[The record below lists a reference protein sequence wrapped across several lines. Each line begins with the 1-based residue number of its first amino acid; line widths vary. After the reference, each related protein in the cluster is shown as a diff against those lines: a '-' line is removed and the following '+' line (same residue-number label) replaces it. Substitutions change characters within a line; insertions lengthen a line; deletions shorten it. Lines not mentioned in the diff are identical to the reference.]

1 MSDLLALGISHKTA
15 PIELRERLALSERRA
30 VGVLGELRTHEQVS
44 EAAAISTC
52 NRTELYLVVTD
63 PVEAENLALG
73 ALSRQA
79 GIRPTEL
86 IESLYSHRGN
96 EAGRHLFRVAAGLDS
111 MIVGEAEIQGQVKRA
126 YELALV
132 EGVTGAILNRLFR
145 GALAA
150 GKRVRDETRIGEGGI
165 SVPSAAVEL
174 ATRTLGELTGRHVL
188 LIGAGETA
196 ELTARALT
204 VRGVE
209 TVFVANR
216 RHDRALG
223 LAERFGGSAVRLEDL
238 PAQLEVAD
246 IVISSTNSPHHLVER
261 EELELVAG
269 ARGHRPLLLIDLAV
283 PRDIDPSCRD
293 VAGVV
298 VRDVDDVQTIAER
311 NAGGREVEARGAEL
325 IVAAELA
332 RFERWLGSLE
342 VLPTVASLRVRAD
355 EVVTRVLAENA
366 GRFEGLGDE
375 DRRRIEAMARAIASR
390 LLHEPTLR
398 LKRAAEDADAYQQV
412 AALRELFGL
421 DAGTEPEGAG
431 AEVRPLRRGADRAG
445 DRKP

>member
-15 PIELRERLALSERRA
+15 PLELRERLALTEGRA
-30 VGVLGELRTHEQVS
+30 AGVLNDLRSHAQVG

-52 NRTELYLVVTD
+52 NRTELYLVVTEA
-63 PVEAENLALG
+63 VEAENVALG

-86 IESLYSHRGN
+86 IESLYSYRGI
-96 EAGRHLFRVAAGLDS
+96 EAARHLYRVAAGLDS
-111 MIVGEAEIQGQVKRA
+111 MILGEAEIQGQVKRA

-132 EGVTGAILNRLFR
+132 EGATGAILNRLFR

-150 GKRVRDETRIGEGGI
+150 GKRVRGETRIGEGGI
-165 SVPSAAVEL
+165 SVPSAAVQL
-174 ATRTLGELTGRHVL
+174 ATRTLGDLTGRHVL

-204 VRGVE
+204 ARGVE

-216 RHDRALG
+216 RYDRAIG

-238 PAQLEVAD
+238 PAQLEIAD
-246 IVISSTNSPHHLVER
+246 IVVSSTNSPHHLVER
-261 EELELVAG
+261 EELELVAA
-269 ARGHRPLLLIDLAV
+269 ARDYRPLLLIDLAV
-283 PRDIDPSCRD
+283 PRDIDPSCRE
-293 VAGVV
+293 VTGVV
-298 VRDVDDVQTIAER
+298 VRDVDDVQTIADR
-311 NAGGREVEARGAEL
+311 NATGREVESRGAEV

-355 EVVTRVLAENA
+355 EIVSRVLAENI
-366 GRFEGLGDE
+366 GRFDDLSPE
-375 DRRRIEAMARAIASR
+375 DQVRIEAMARSIASR

-398 LKRAAEDADAYQQV
+398 LKRAAEESDAYQQV

-431 AEVRPLRRGADRAG
+431 AEVTPLRRRSERTG
-445 DRKP
+445 D

>member
-1 MSDLLALGISHKTA
+1 VSDLLALGISHKTA
-15 PIELRERLALSERRA
+15 PIELRERLALTEGRA
-30 VGVLGELRTHEQVS
+30 AGVLSELRAHEQVS

-52 NRTELYLVVTD
+52 NRTELYLVVSE

-86 IESLYSHRGN
+86 IESLYSYRGI

-150 GKRVRDETRIGEGGI
+150 GKRARDETRIGEGGI

-174 ATRTLGELTGRHVL
+174 ATRTLGDLTGRHVL

-204 VRGVE
+204 ARGVE

-216 RHDRALG
+216 RYDRAIG

-238 PAQLEVAD
+238 PAQLEIAD

-269 ARGHRPLLLIDLAV
+269 ARRQRPLLLIDLAV
-283 PRDIDPSCRD
+283 PRDIDPSCRE
-293 VAGVV
+293 VTGVV

-311 NAGGREVEARGAEL
+311 NATGREVEARGAEL

-355 EVVTRVLAENA
+355 DIVARVLAENL
-366 GRFEGLGDE
+366 GRFEELGDA
-375 DRRRIEAMARAIASR
+375 DRARVEAMARAIASR

-421 DAGTEPEGAG
+421 DVGTEPEGSG
-431 AEVRPLRRGADRAG
+431 AEVRELRRSAGRSG
-445 DRKP
+445 DRTP

>member
-1 MSDLLALGISHKTA
+1 VSDLLALGISHKTA
-15 PIELRERLALSERRA
+15 PIELRERLALTEGRA

-52 NRTELYLVVTD
+52 NRTELYLVVSD
-63 PVEAENLALG
+63 PVEAESLALG

-86 IESLYSHRGN
+86 IESLYSYRGI

-150 GKRVRDETRIGEGGI
+150 GKRVREETRIGEGGI
-165 SVPSAAVEL
+165 SVSSAAVEL
-174 ATRTLGELTGRHVL
+174 ATRTLGDLTGRHVL

-204 VRGVE
+204 ARGVE

-216 RHDRALG
+216 RYDRALG

-261 EELELVAG
+261 DELEVVAR
-269 ARGHRPLLLIDLAV
+269 AREQRPLLLIDLAV

-293 VAGVV
+293 VTGVV
-298 VRDVDDVQTIAER
+298 VRDVDDVQTIADR
-311 NAGGREVEARGAEL
+311 NANGREVEARGAEL
-325 IVAAELA
+325 IVTAELA

-342 VLPTVASLRVRAD
+342 VLPTVASLRVHAD
-355 EVVTRVLAENA
+355 EVVGRVLAENA
-366 GRFEGLGDE
+366 GRFEKLGDG
-375 DRRRIEAMARAIASR
+375 DRARIEAMARAIASR

-431 AEVRPLRRGADRAG
+431 AEVRPLRRRADRAG

>member
-1 MSDLLALGISHKTA
+1 VSDLLALGISHKTA
-15 PIELRERLALSERRA
+15 PLELRERLALTEGRA
-30 VGVLGELRTHEQVS
+30 AGVLNDLRSHAQVG

-52 NRTELYLVVTD
+52 NRTELYLVVTEA
-63 PVEAENLALG
+63 VEAENVALG

-86 IESLYSHRGN
+86 IESLYSYRGI
-96 EAGRHLFRVAAGLDS
+96 EAARHLYRVAAGLDS
-111 MIVGEAEIQGQVKRA
+111 MILGEAEIQGQVKRA

-132 EGVTGAILNRLFR
+132 EGATGAILNRLFR

-150 GKRVRDETRIGEGGI
+150 GKRVRGETRIGEGGI

-174 ATRTLGELTGRHVL
+174 ATRTLGDLNGRHVL

-204 VRGVE
+204 ARGVE

-216 RHDRALG
+216 RYDRAIG

-238 PAQLEVAD
+238 PAQLEIAD
-246 IVISSTNSPHHLVER
+246 IVVSSTNSPHHIVER
-261 EELELVAG
+261 EELELVAA
-269 ARGHRPLLLIDLAV
+269 ARDYRPLLLIDLAV
-283 PRDIDPSCRD
+283 PRDIDPSCRE
-293 VAGVV
+293 VTGVV
-298 VRDVDDVQTIAER
+298 VRDVDDVQTIADR
-311 NAGGREVEARGAEL
+311 NATGREVESRGAEV

-355 EVVTRVLAENA
+355 EIVSRVLAENI
-366 GRFEGLGDE
+366 GRFDDLSHE
-375 DRRRIEAMARAIASR
+375 DQVRIEAMARSIASR

-398 LKRAAEDADAYQQV
+398 LKRAAEESDAYQQV

-431 AEVRPLRRGADRAG
+431 AEVTPLRRRSERTG
-445 DRKP
+445 D

>member
-1 MSDLLALGISHKTA
+1 VT
-15 PIELRERLALSERRA
+15 
-30 VGVLGELRTHEQVS
+30 
-44 EAAAISTC
+44 EA
-52 NRTELYLVVTD
+52 
-63 PVEAENLALG
+63 VEAENVALG

-86 IESLYSHRGN
+86 IESLYSYRGI
-96 EAGRHLFRVAAGLDS
+96 EAARHLYRVAAGLDS
-111 MIVGEAEIQGQVKRA
+111 MILGEAEIQGQVKRA

-132 EGVTGAILNRLFR
+132 EGATGAILNRLFR

-150 GKRVRDETRIGEGGI
+150 GKRVRGETRIGEGGI
-165 SVPSAAVEL
+165 SVPSAAVQL
-174 ATRTLGELTGRHVL
+174 ATRTLGDLTGRHVL

-204 VRGVE
+204 ARGVE

-216 RHDRALG
+216 RYDRAIG

-238 PAQLEVAD
+238 PAQLEIAD
-246 IVISSTNSPHHLVER
+246 IVVSSTNSPHHLVER
-261 EELELVAG
+261 EELELVAA
-269 ARGHRPLLLIDLAV
+269 ARDYRPLLLIDLAV
-283 PRDIDPSCRD
+283 PRDIDPSCRE
-293 VAGVV
+293 VTGVV
-298 VRDVDDVQTIAER
+298 VRDVDDVQTIADR
-311 NAGGREVEARGAEL
+311 NATGREVESRGAEV

-355 EVVTRVLAENA
+355 EIVSRVLAENI
-366 GRFEGLGDE
+366 GRFDDLSHE
-375 DRRRIEAMARAIASR
+375 DQVRIEAMARSIASR

-398 LKRAAEDADAYQQV
+398 LKRAAEESDAYQQV

-431 AEVRPLRRGADRAG
+431 AEVTPLRRRSERTG
-445 DRKP
+445 D